1 MYLDHYFNIVFFTYY
16 YLFVDVGCEMGERS
30 EPQYTQHGSTSDMGF
45 GVKFCTTSTP
55 RSLVG
60 LSWAGT
66 KRTPPT
72 SPAREVTSELSPMDS
87 QFVVE
92 HDEDSPRKRARLDFG
107 TMVDPPTVLH
117 TERPNGEG
125 STKYIE
131 FFMCYSTCI

>member
-1 MYLDHYFNIVFFTYY
+1 
-16 YLFVDVGCEMGERS
+16 MGERS
-30 EPQYTQHGSTSDMGF
+30 EPQYTQHGSTSEMGF
-45 GVKFCTTSTP
+45 GVKFRTTSTP
-55 RSLVG
+55 MSLVG

-107 TMVDPPTVLH
+107 AMVDTPAVLH
-117 TERPNGEG
+117 TERSIGKC
-125 STKYIE
+125 STIYILSFLCAIQHAFNYGIE
-131 FFMCYSTCI
+131 L